1 MLKKTKKKKKKEK
14 NSQIELGF
22 KSVSSLT
29 PEPFLTTTS
38 YSLLVAMER
47 AQDLESKNSYL
58 LAV

>member
-1 MLKKTKKKKKKEK
+1 MLKKTKKKK

-29 PEPFLTTTS
+29 PGPFLTTTS

-47 AQDLESKNSYL
+47 EQDLESRDSYL